1 MLPLL
6 RFVLRQPSAGRLSK
20 SRLPLRQVFLEWLG
34 RGLGLVDFYVHW
46 IYNAAAVDAAA
57 VVPVD

>member
-1 MLPLL
+1 MLPLF
-6 RFVLRQPSAGRLSK
+6 RSVLRQPCAGR
-20 SRLPLRQVFLEWLG
+20 RLQSLLPPRQVFLEWLG

-46 IYNAAAVDAAA
+46 VYNAAAVDAAA